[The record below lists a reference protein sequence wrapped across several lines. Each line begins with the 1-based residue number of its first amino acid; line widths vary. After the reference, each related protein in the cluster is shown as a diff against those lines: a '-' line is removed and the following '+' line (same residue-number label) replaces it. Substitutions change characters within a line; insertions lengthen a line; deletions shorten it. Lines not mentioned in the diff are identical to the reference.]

1 MRFLSVA
8 LVGLASVSATAAAEY
23 KTWNEIVGDV
33 PKCIKSCLND
43 FYTDAGLDDTCG
55 SPSEGTLDCLC
66 DSTSF
71 SSIQDSAQNLSDCI
85 QDECDSSELSEAS
98 SKLSDFQDRFSD
110 AEDQCSSS
118 GMFTNARLIIAMV
131 KKLTQII
138 IGSSSSS
145 SSSSSSDSDSSDD
158 TDSESSSDSPDEKN
172 AASSL
177 VPGFSAFIASG
188 AVLLAGATL

>member
-33 PKCIKSCLND
+33 PQCIKSCLND

-118 GMFTNARLIIAMV
+118 GVFTNTRLIIAVV
-131 KKLTQII
+131 KKLTRII
-138 IGSSSSS
+138 IGSSSS

-158 TDSESSSDSPDEKN
+158 TNSESSSDSPDEKN
-172 AASSL
+172 TASSL

-188 AVLLAGATL
+188 VVLLAGATL